1 MRTSYSNMHGDFKES
16 VEKEAQH
23 HIEKLNRIL
32 KNYGEDAVQLHATM
46 DQQPRTSNYEVA
58 LNLTLPTGVLHA
70 TGLGADVRG
79 GTKAAF
85 AELERQVKK
94 HQEKVRKDY
103 MWKRKRGRSGPRLS
117 DIPPAD

>member
-1 MRTSYSNMHGDFKES
+1 MKTSYSNMHGDYKES

-32 KNYGEDAVQLHATM
+32 KNYGDDAIQLHATM
-46 DQQPRTSNYEVA
+46 DKQPRTSAFEVA
-58 LNLTLPTGVLHA
+58 LNLKLPTGVLHA
-70 TGLGADVRG
+70 SGLGADVKG

-103 MWKRKRGRSGPRLS
+103 MWKRKRGRSAPRLS